1 MARNVNFNGLQDAI
15 NRELRLYADS
25 VMSEIEK
32 VEKKVSNNAVK
43 RLRVAG
49 SFDNQRQ
56 GKNYRKG
63 WRARKNGNNGYIIY
77 NATNYQLTHLLEYG
91 HATRNG
97 GRTRAFPHIRPV
109 EQEVIKE
116 FESQIRS
123 ALS

>member
-1 MARNVNFNGLQDAI
+1 MARNVNINGLQDAI
-15 NRELRLYADS
+15 NKELRLYADS
-25 VMSEIEK
+25 VASEIGEIEK
-32 VEKKVSNNAVK
+32 SVSNIAVK

-49 SFDNQRQ
+49 NFDNQRQ

-63 WRARKNGNNGYIIY
+63 WRAKKNGKNGYIIY

-91 HATRNG
+91 HATKNG

-109 EQEVIKE
+109 EEEVIKE
-116 FESQIRS
+116 FESKVRS

>member
-25 VMSEIEK
+25 VASEIEV
-32 VEKKVSNNAVK
+32 VEKRVSNNAVK